1 MTRAQRLTMVAV
13 ALVIVVVGFIAL
25 RPGSDSGDKSSDNAQ
40 TTTNS
45 GTTNNNSGTTNTG
58 TGTGGPLEGAPR
70 VATINV
76 VNGKADG
83 GIKTITFSKGDQIRL
98 KVNSDTADEV
108 HIHGYD
114 IHKDVDAGGSVRFTF
129 PASID
134 GRFEIELEDAKEQIA
149 QLEVNP

>member
-1 MTRAQRLTMVAV
+1 MTRAQRLAMVAV

-25 RPGSDSGDKSSDNAQ
+25 RPGSDSGDKSSNAQ
-40 TTTNS
+40 NTTSTAGN
-45 GTTNNNSGTTNTG
+45 GTTGSA
-58 TGTGGPLEGAPR
+58 GTGGQEAPPR
-70 VATINV
+70 PATISV

-83 GIKTITFSKGDQIRL
+83 GIKTITFSKGDQVRL

-114 IHKDVDAGGSVRFTF
+114 IHKDVEAGGSVRFAF

-134 GRFEIELEDAKEQIA
+134 GRFEIELENAKEQIA
-149 QLEVNP
+149 QLEVTP